1 MDYVAVGH
9 ITVDE
14 LDGLVRLGG
23 GVSYGSAFAAGLGLA
38 AKVVSRVG
46 TDLSDEL
53 LRPLREAGVDLSGL
67 RRACERTTR
76 FVIRL
81 KESSE
86 VSGLAYRCD
95 PIAPSDLEGVEAG
108 VIHLAP
114 VAREVSREVAYA
126 AINSGS
132 LVLLDLQGVIR
143 TFDDGF
149 GLDGTLAREFEG
161 LDLVVHANLQEA
173 RAITGEDNPMNAAE
187 RLSSMFWMSSVTL
200 GRRGAVISSPEGF
213 VVARAPKVESLDDV
227 GAGDVFTAALGI
239 ALWRG
244 YSLED
249 AARFSVAAA
258 AASTRRRGPVPVAR
272 EEVESLMP
280 EVEVSWL

>member
-14 LDGLVRLGG
+14 LDGLTRLGG
-23 GVSYGSAFAAGLGLA
+23 GVSYGSAFAAGLGLT
-38 AKVVSRVG
+38 AKVVSRIGRDV
-46 TDLSDEL
+46 TDEL
-53 LRPLREAGVDLSGL
+53 LRPLMEAGVDLSGV
-67 RRACERTTR
+67 RRTCERTTR

-81 KESSE
+81 RGSSE
-86 VSGLAYRCD
+86 VSRLAYRCD
-95 PIAPSDLEGVEAG
+95 PLSPSDLSGVRAG

-114 VAREVSREVAYA
+114 VAREVSREVAKA
-126 AINSGS
+126 AIDSGS

-143 TFDDGF
+143 TFDGGL
-149 GLDGTLAREFEG
+149 GLDGSLAGEFEG

-173 RAITGEDNPMNAAE
+173 SAITGEDNPVNAAE
-187 RLSSMFWMSSVTL
+187 RLSSMFWTSSVTS
-200 GRRGAVISSPEGF
+200 GREGAVISSPEGF
-213 VVARAPKVESLDDV
+213 VVAKAPKVDSLDDV

-258 AASTRRRGPVPVAR
+258 VASTRRRGPTSMPR

>member
-1 MDYVAVGH
+1 M
-9 ITVDE
+9 DE

-46 TDLSDEL
+46 ADLTEEL
-53 LRPLREAGVDLSGL
+53 LRPLMEAGVDLSGV
-67 RRACERTTR
+67 RRTFERTTR

-81 KESSE
+81 RVSSE
-86 VSGLAYRCD
+86 VSGLAHRCD
-95 PIAPSDLEGVEAG
+95 PLSPSDLEGLKAG

-114 VAREVSREVAYA
+114 VAREVSREVAEA
-126 AINSGS
+126 AIDSGS

-143 TFDDGF
+143 TFDDGL
-149 GLDGTLAREFEG
+149 GLDGRLAGEFEG
-161 LDLVVHANLQEA
+161 LDLVVHANLPEA

-187 RLSSMFWMSSVTL
+187 RLSSMFWTSSVTL
-200 GRRGAVISSPEGF
+200 GREGAVISSPEGF
-213 VVARAPKVESLDDV
+213 VMAKAPEVESLDDV
-227 GAGDVFTAALGI
+227 GAGDVFTASLGI

-258 AASTRRRGPVPVAR
+258 AASTKRRGPAPVPQ

-280 EVEVSWL
+280 GVEVSWL

>member
-14 LDGLVRLGG
+14 LDGLTRLGG
-23 GVSYGSAFAAGLGLA
+23 GVSYGSAFAAGLGLT
-38 AKVVSRVG
+38 AKVVSRIG
-46 TDLSDEL
+46 RDMTDEL
-53 LRPLREAGVDLSGL
+53 LRPLMEAGVDLSGV
-67 RRACERTTR
+67 RRTCERTTR

-81 KESSE
+81 RGSSE
-86 VSGLAYRCD
+86 VSRLAYRCD
-95 PIAPSDLEGVEAG
+95 PLSPSDLSGVRAG

-114 VAREVSREVAYA
+114 VAREVSREVALA
-126 AINSGS
+126 AIDSGS

-143 TFDDGF
+143 VFDG
-149 GLDGTLAREFEG
+149 GLELDGRLSEEFSG

-187 RLSSMFWMSSVTL
+187 RLSSMFWISSVTL
-200 GRRGAVISSPEGF
+200 GREGAVISSPEGF
-213 VVARAPKVESLDDV
+213 VMAESPEVESTDDV

-239 ALWRG
+239 ALWKG

-249 AARFSVAAA
+249 VARFSVAAA
-258 AASTRRRGPVPVAR
+258 TASTKRKGPTPIP
-272 EEVESLMP
+272 EEEIELLMS
-280 EVEVSWL
+280 EVRVTWL

>member
-1 MDYVAVGH
+1 M
-9 ITVDE
+9 DE

-46 TDLSDEL
+46 ADLTEEL
-53 LRPLREAGVDLSGL
+53 LRPLMEAGVDLSGV
-67 RRACERTTR
+67 RRTCERTTR

-81 KESSE
+81 RGSSE
-86 VSGLAYRCD
+86 VSGLAHRCD
-95 PIAPSDLEGVEAG
+95 SISPSDLEGVKAG

-114 VAREVSREVAYA
+114 VAREVSREVAEV
-126 AINSGS
+126 AIDSGS
-132 LVLLDLQGVIR
+132 LVLLDLQGVVR
-143 TFDDGF
+143 TFDDGLGF
-149 GLDGTLAREFEG
+149 DGRLAGEFEG
-161 LDLVVHANLQEA
+161 LDLVVHANLEEA

-187 RLSSMFWMSSVTL
+187 RLSSMFWTSSVTL
-200 GRRGAVISSPEGF
+200 GREGAVISSPEGF
-213 VVARAPKVESLDDV
+213 VMAKAPEVESLDDV

-258 AASTRRRGPVPVAR
+258 AASTKRRGPVPVPQ

-280 EVEVSWL
+280 GVEVSWL

>member
-1 MDYVAVGH
+1 L
-9 ITVDE
+9 DE
-14 LDGLVRLGG
+14 LDGSVRLGG
-23 GVSYGSAFAAGLGLA
+23 GVSYGSAFAAGLGLT

-46 TDLSDEL
+46 ADLDEGL
-53 LRPLREAGVDLSGL
+53 LRPLKEAGVDLTDV
-67 RRACERTTR
+67 RRTCERTTR

-81 KESSE
+81 RESSE
-86 VSGLAYRCD
+86 VSRLAYRCD
-95 PIAPSDLEGVEAG
+95 PLTPDDLGGVKAG

-114 VAREVSREVAYA
+114 VAREVSRQVALT
-126 AINSGS
+126 AIDIGS

-143 TFDDGF
+143 TFDDGL
-149 GLDGTLAREFEG
+149 GLNGELIGEFEG
-161 LDLVVHANLQEA
+161 LDLVVHANLREA

-187 RLSSMFWMSSVTL
+187 RLSSMFWISSVTL
-200 GRRGAVISSPEGF
+200 GREGAVISSPEGF
-213 VVARAPKVESLDDV
+213 VIAKAPEVESLDDV
-227 GAGDVFTAALGI
+227 GAGDVFTAALGV

-258 AASTRRRGPVPVAR
+258 AASTKREGPAPIPQ

-280 EVEVSWL
+280 RVGISWL